1 MVCQFVIDVWNSK
14 IESIIIL
21 KISQQLAS
29 SGFWVLVSDFL
40 GTDEKLWQFPVQG
53 IQNQGR

>member
-40 GTDEKLWQFPVQG
+40 GTDDKLWQFPVQG

>member
-14 IESIIIL
+14 IKSIRIL

>member
-14 IESIIIL
+14 IESIRIL